1 MSPNQPR
8 PRRRTLAITAG
19 LLALV
24 LAAVLAMVLSSGSGH
39 GKPAAAAG
47 SASPSP
53 TPSPTTATSSPP
65 APSPSPLPQTL
76 SYLLL
81 RPGDCFDAPGHT
93 GAASRYTEQDCHQPH
108 DGQVIGLL
116 QLPGGLTSGVALVE
130 KANSLCYPVTAPVRA
145 RQTLKPLVSGGV
157 IWPDLASYRAGRRT
171 ATCAIEHDP
180 AGPRLTAPLR

>member
-1 MSPNQPR
+1 MSTNR
-8 PRRRTLAITAG
+8 PTARRRTFAVAAG

-24 LAAVLAMVLSSGSGH
+24 VAAVLVVVLAGGGH
-39 GKPAAAAG
+39 RKAATAPASASP

-53 TPSPTTATSSPP
+53 SPVPSSPP
-65 APSPSPLPQTL
+65 PPSPSPVPQTL
-76 SYLLL
+76 PYLLL

-93 GAASRYTEQDCHQPH
+93 GATSRYSRKDCHQPH

-116 QLPGGLTSGVALVE
+116 QLPAGLTTGVALVE

-145 RQTLKPLVSGGV
+145 RQTVRPLVVGGV
-157 IWPDLASYRAGRRT
+157 IWPDLASYRGGRRT

-180 AGPRLTAPLR
+180 AGPQLTAPLR